1 MSNVLFNEW
10 LKRTRD
16 LQKNVYK
23 IDYDAMTGD
32 APEKI
37 NNLIE
42 YIRWNMLAIDDE
54 LAEMRQPLSW
64 KPWQA
69 DEPYADR
76 EEVIKEAV
84 DVLHFVAN
92 IIVACGGTDEELDRF
107 YLQKMEKNRK
117 RQSAGYEVKADG
129 IKCRACTRAID
140 DVGANPADAN
150 YCAKC
155 SPVDL
160 SLFPEE
166 N

>member
-1 MSNVLFNEW
+1 MTDGELFGEW
-10 LKRTRD
+10 LARTKD

-23 IDYDAMTGD
+23 IDYDAMTGN

-64 KPWQA
+64 KPWQM

-92 IIVACGGTDEELDRF
+92 IIVACGGTDAELNHF

-117 RQSAGYEVKADG
+117 RQSVGYEVKAEG
-129 IKCRACTRAID
+129 VKCVKCTRAID
-140 DVGANPADAN
+140 DVGPNPDNAN
-150 YCAKC
+150 YCSKC
-155 SPVDL
+155 EVRND
-160 SLFPEE
+160 
-166 N
+166 